1 MNSLGHRLDA
11 ISPDDLEELLVRL
24 NRGRCVT
31 RENCDT
37 AELESYVEE
46 NFHSSER
53 LAVYGSLAP
62 GRENHT
68 KIEHLGGTWQA
79 GHVFG
84 ELVNVGWGT
93 TLGYPAFRWDPKGK
107 QIEVRLLVSSS
118 LSAYWRELD
127 RFEGS
132 EYVRILVPV
141 YHESGLLGVANIYAL
156 E

>member
-79 GHVFG
+79 G
-84 ELVNVGWGT
+84 
-93 TLGYPAFRWDPKGK
+93 R
-107 QIEVRLLVSSS
+107 VRLAPPVFADFSTYGPRGLRAESPGSHHR
-118 LSAYWRELD
+118 A
-127 RFEGS
+127 RFRS
-132 EYVRILVPV
+132 HFRVR
-141 YHESGLLGVANIYAL
+141 
-156 E
+156 